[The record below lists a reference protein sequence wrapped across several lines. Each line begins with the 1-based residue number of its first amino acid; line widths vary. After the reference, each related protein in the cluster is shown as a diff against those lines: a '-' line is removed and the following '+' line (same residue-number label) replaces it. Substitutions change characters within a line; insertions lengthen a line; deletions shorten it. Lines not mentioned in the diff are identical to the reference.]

1 MHDRDI
7 FFFCIQ
13 VCLFVAGI
21 GIAFFR
27 DNETGSHLDAC
38 AAKRQIVKDI
48 LMGVDA
54 SGKDDGDGTG
64 IFFFVAMYNLQN
76 FPDFV
81 IVAASC
87 CFFYGFGGI
96 AEMASGCRT
105 FDDNE
110 IRDAVIV
117 IVPKLQKNL
126 GSPGRGNDEGR
137 ALMELPAVY
146 FGRSVGRPAPEMM
159 RSAPFSIQQRT
170 YSS

>member
-1 MHDRDI
+1 MRFFPFLFAFRQKRIADCAARHADRTVHDRDI

-64 IFFFVAMYNLQN
+64 IF
-76 FPDFV
+76 
-81 IVAASC
+81 
-87 CFFYGFGGI
+87 
-96 AEMASGCRT
+96 
-105 FDDNE
+105 
-110 IRDAVIV
+110 
-117 IVPKLQKNL
+117 
-126 GSPGRGNDEGR
+126 
-137 ALMELPAVY
+137 
-146 FGRSVGRPAPEMM
+146 
-159 RSAPFSIQQRT
+159 
-170 YSS
+170 SS

>member
-1 MHDRDI
+1 
-7 FFFCIQ
+7 
-13 VCLFVAGI
+13 
-21 GIAFFR
+21 
-27 DNETGSHLDAC
+27 
-38 AAKRQIVKDI
+38 
-48 LMGVDA
+48 
-54 SGKDDGDGTG
+54 
-64 IFFFVAMYNLQN
+64 MYNLQN

-126 GSPGRGNDEGR
+126 GGPGRGNDR
-137 ALMELPAVY
+137 RELDGASRCVFWQISRETGPGDDEIGSVFDAAADVFLVVGQGAHDIDADDAAV
-146 FGRSVGRPAPEMM
+146 
-159 RSAPFSIQQRT
+159 
-170 YSS
+170 

>member
-1 MHDRDI
+1 
-7 FFFCIQ
+7 
-13 VCLFVAGI
+13 
-21 GIAFFR
+21 
-27 DNETGSHLDAC
+27 
-38 AAKRQIVKDI
+38 
-48 LMGVDA
+48 MGVDA

-126 GSPGRGNDEGR
+126 GSPGGETIG
-137 ALMELPAVY
+137 ASLMELPAVILADQS
-146 FGRSVGRPAPEMM
+146 GDRP
-159 RSAPFSIQQRT
+159 RR
-170 YSS
+170 

>member
-1 MHDRDI
+1 MPTGLCMI
-7 FFFCIQ
+7 VISSFFCIQ

-54 SGKDDGDGTG
+54 SGKGRRGWYRH
-64 IFFFVAMYNLQN
+64 IFFVAMYNLQN

-126 GSPGRGNDEGR
+126 GGPGRGKR
-137 ALMELPAVY
+137 
-146 FGRSVGRPAPEMM
+146 
-159 RSAPFSIQQRT
+159 
-170 YSS
+170 

>member
-1 MHDRDI
+1 
-7 FFFCIQ
+7 
-13 VCLFVAGI
+13 
-21 GIAFFR
+21 
-27 DNETGSHLDAC
+27 
-38 AAKRQIVKDI
+38 
-48 LMGVDA
+48 MGVDA

-87 CFFYGFGGI
+87 CFFYGFGRI

-126 GSPGRGNDEGR
+126 GGPGRGNDR
-137 ALMELPAVY
+137 RELDGASRCAFWQISRETGPGDDEIGSVFDAAADVFLVVGQGAHDIDADDAAV
-146 FGRSVGRPAPEMM
+146 
-159 RSAPFSIQQRT
+159 
-170 YSS
+170 